1 MNHPISLMFDLLLG
15 KMREHVKLS
24 DEDFARCEPHFHP
37 LEIAKGG
44 YLLQAGEVAV
54 HAAFV
59 QQGLFRTFVL
69 DGDGQEHILQ
79 FSLPGWWVGD
89 LGSFSSGKP
98 SKFHVEALEDSEVL
112 QISRKGWDTILA
124 EVPVFMRYQLLIMEN
139 NLVSTQNR
147 FIESISTDAR
157 AKYENLL
164 ASFPDIFQ
172 RVPQYMIA
180 SYLGMSRETLSRV
193 RRHLGEDR

>member
-1 MNHPISLMFDLLLG
+1 M
-15 KMREHVKLS
+15 
-24 DEDFARCEPHFHP
+24 
-37 LEIAKGG
+37 
-44 YLLQAGEVAV
+44 
-54 HAAFV
+54 
-59 QQGLFRTFVL
+59 
-69 DGDGQEHILQ
+69 
-79 FSLPGWWVGD
+79 
-89 LGSFSSGKP
+89 
-98 SKFHVEALEDSEVL
+98 EALEDSEVL